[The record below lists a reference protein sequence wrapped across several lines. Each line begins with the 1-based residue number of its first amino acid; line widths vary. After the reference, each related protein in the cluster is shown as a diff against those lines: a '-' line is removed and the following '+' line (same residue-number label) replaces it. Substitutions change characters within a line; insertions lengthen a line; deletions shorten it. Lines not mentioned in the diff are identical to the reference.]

1 MDIGYDFA
9 PQCYNKSMDSD
20 TLRLLLSPSGQEA
33 LQAAMALE
41 PREVDYLVDFSKL
54 SQLYPAALARAALE
68 VAILR
73 SEAANKFPFAQKL
86 YFTREALEQ
95 ASSYEI
101 SLPC

>member
-41 PREVDYLVDFSKL
+41 PREVDYLVDFS
-54 SQLYPAALARAALE
+54 
-68 VAILR
+68 
-73 SEAANKFPFAQKL
+73 
-86 YFTREALEQ
+86 
-95 ASSYEI
+95 
-101 SLPC
+101 